1 MQITLNP
8 DHMRAIEAHLEAA
21 YPNEGAGFVL
31 GRVDGERVMIK
42 ELLPLAN
49 RREAEAQH
57 NRYELGPHDFM
68 QAEDAAEAR
77 GLDLVGVFH
86 SHPDHPNRPS
96 EFDRAHALPNF
107 SYLITTVAQGKA
119 GATRAWRLLDDRSQ
133 FTEDVIVNDED

>member
-1 MQITLNP
+1 VH
-8 DHMRAIEAHLEAA
+8 D
-21 YPNEGAGFVL
+21 
-31 GRVDGERVMIK
+31 GRVIVEG
-42 ELLPLAN
+42 LLPLAN

-57 NRYELGPHDFM
+57 NRYELGPRDFV
-68 QAEDAAEAR
+68 QAEDEAEAR
-77 GLDLVGVFH
+77 DLDLVGVFH

-133 FTEDVIVNDED
+133 FVEDVIVNDED